1 MPQQWEREIDELL
14 RRREAKLRREP
25 VSRRFA
31 RRSAPFRSG
40 LSGVARRFLRGTPVE
55 QFMIASLFLVAV
67 AFLFSI
73 FPSTA
78 EVARW
83 ASLLSILFFV
93 LAIALSVASRRG
105 AGGGGTSGAK
115 RWRDRDVG
123 YGSNYGQPGAPG
135 PTVWTSLR
143 TWWRRRKFRRLQ

>member
-14 RRREAKLRREP
+14 KRREAKLKREP
-25 VSRRFA
+25 VSRRVS
-31 RRSAPFRSG
+31 RQSAPMMTG
-40 LSGVARRFLRGTPVE
+40 MSGVLRTFLRYSPVE
-55 QFMIASLFLVAV
+55 QFMIASIFLVAT

-73 FPSTA
+73 FSATT
-78 EVARW
+78 ELARW

-93 LAIALSVASRRG
+93 LAIALSVASRRSI
-105 AGGGGTSGAK
+105 GGGPAGAK

-123 YGSNYGQPGAPG
+123 YGADYGQSGPPG

>member
-14 RRREAKLRREP
+14 NRREAKLKREP
-25 VSRRFA
+25 VSRRVS
-31 RRSAPFRSG
+31 RQSAPMMTG
-40 LSGVARRFLRGTPVE
+40 MSGVLRTFLRYSPVE
-55 QFMIASLFLVAV
+55 QFMIASLSLVAV
-67 AFLFSI
+67 AFLLSI
-73 FPSTA
+73 FPNTA
-78 EVARW
+78 ELARW

-93 LAIALSVASRRG
+93 LAIALSVASRKS
-105 AGGGGTSGAK
+105 AGGSDGAK

-123 YGSNYGQPGAPG
+123 HGSSYDQSGPPG